1 MNNVTLTIDGKQVT
15 VPQGTTVLN
24 AAKKIS
30 VPVPVFCYH
39 GELEPIGA
47 CRMCLVEIE
56 KMPKLV
62 ISCAMVATEGMVVHT
77 ANEKVIKGQ
86 KGMLEFLL
94 INHPLDCP
102 VCDKGGECE
111 LQDNT
116 FANGPGGSRFI
127 ETKRRFVK
135 KDLNQLIRLDM
146 NRCIMCRRCVRTCS
160 DLEGE
165 GVLGVIERGYKSEI
179 AMFSGGDSKCTY
191 CGDCIE
197 SCPVGALTSIP
208 FRFKARVWELKRTNT
223 VCTYCADGCR
233 LTLET
238 RDQNI
243 LRSRARLTPG
253 EYLSTDHPCV
263 KGHFGHDFVSHPD
276 RLKNPMIR
284 KNGQLTEVGWEEAIE
299 FVANGLEKVQD
310 TYTGSAIGVLGS
322 VRTTTEEQ
330 YITAKFAHE
339 VLETDNLD
347 HLLTPKGTFKN
358 GSFEKL
364 ISNPAKHEDIVNAQV
379 IVLIGANIETTNP
392 FTRLKIV
399 KAVSQKDA
407 KLITIHPH
415 DVGLHG
421 YVAHELRPKFGTE
434 ISAVRL
440 GVSLAK
446 YAFSSQ
452 TPAPST
458 FPFDREAG
466 ASTIKEILKEK
477 VNQTAQETGIPVETF
492 IEVAEL
498 LANAERRVILF
509 GRDVL
514 SHPQRDQYLVAIV
527 NLVTSLNNLG
537 KGTTKVLW
545 LPEYNNSRGAMEIGL
560 SPKNSGLTF
569 SGMMESAASGKLKAM
584 MVIGENPVLRGLDK
598 NYITENLKK
607 LDFLVV
613 QDLFMTETAELAH
626 AVLPGV
632 SFAEKD
638 GTYITLDGLVQ
649 KITSAFPPREEAKP
663 DWWILT
669 ELANQLGVEW
679 TYEFVEQIT
688 AEIGQTVKGFEK
700 VKLDDLGRDG
710 IYIEYPENGS
720 KFQVQSFK
728 LSNLKSETRDQ
739 GLFDLLT
746 GNVLIHSGTMTRY
759 AKVLESLSDHPYV
772 SISRT
777 DAKRLNI
784 KEGQTLIVESDNGSL
799 TLPVVLTKHQAAGTV
814 FIPNNFTQAPVNS
827 LFDKDSES
835 IRVKLKIV

>member
-1 MNNVTLTIDGKQVT
+1 MSDVTLTIDGKQVT

-39 GELEPIGA
+39 GELDPIGA

-56 KMPKLV
+56 KMPKLA
-62 ISCAMVATEGMVVHT
+62 ISCATVATEGMVVHT
-77 ANEKVIKGQ
+77 NNEKVIKGQ

-146 NRCIMCRRCVRTCS
+146 NRCIMCRRCVRTCE
-160 DLEGE
+160 DLEGQ

-197 SCPVGALTSIP
+197 ACPVGALTSIP

-238 RDQNI
+238 RNQNI

-263 KGHFGHDFVSHPD
+263 KGHFGHDFVSHPG
-276 RLKNPMIR
+276 RLKNPLIR

-299 FVANGLEKVQD
+299 FVASGLEKVKD

-339 VLETDNLD
+339 ILETDNLD

-358 GSFEKL
+358 ESFDKL
-364 ISNPAKHEDIVNAQV
+364 ISHPAKHEDIVNAQA
-379 IVLIGANIETTNP
+379 IVLIGTNIETTNP

-399 KAVSQKDA
+399 KAVSQKGA
-407 KLITIHPH
+407 QLITIHPH
-415 DVGLHG
+415 DTGLHG
-421 YVAHELRPKFGTE
+421 YIAHELRPKYGAE
-434 ISAVRL
+434 IATVGL
-440 GVSLAK
+440 GLPLALGASGGNLEQVAADTGIAK
-446 YAFSSQ
+446 EEF
-452 TPAPST
+452 T
-458 FPFDREAG
+458 EAG
-466 ASTIKEILKEK
+466 
-477 VNQTAQETGIPVETF
+477 N
-492 IEVAEL
+492 L
-498 LANAERRVILF
+498 LANAERRVLLF
-509 GRDVL
+509 GASVL
-514 SHPQRDQYLVAIV
+514 SHPKRDDYLKAIE
-527 NLVTSLNNLG
+527 NLVYHLNSLG
-537 KGTTKVLW
+537 KGITKVLW
-545 LPEYNNSRGAMEIGL
+545 LPEYNNSRGALEIGL
-560 SPKNSGLTF
+560 SPSNSGLTF
-569 SGMMESAASGKLKAM
+569 NGMVESASSGKLKAM
-584 MVIGENPVLRGLDK
+584 VVIGENPVLRGQDK

-607 LDFLVV
+607 LEFLVV

-649 KITSAFPPREEAKP
+649 KVNIAFPPREEAKP

-669 ELANQLGVEW
+669 ELANQLGVCW
-679 TYEFVEQIT
+679 NYEFAEQILV
-688 AEIGQTVKGFEK
+688 EISQTVKGFEK
-700 VKLDDLGRDG
+700 VKFDDLGRDG
-710 IYIEYPENGS
+710 IYIDYPNKPIS
-720 KFQVQSFK
+720 DFRFQISD
-728 LSNLKSETRDQ
+728 LTSIPLPESNSDFYLQ
-739 GLFDLLT
+739 T

-759 AKVLESLSDHPYV
+759 AKVLESLSDHPFV

-784 KEGQTLIVESDNGSL
+784 KEGQTVTVESDKGVL
-799 TLPVVLTKHQAAGTV
+799 TLPVIVTKHQARGTIFV
-814 FIPNNFTQAPVNS
+814 PNNFTQAHVNS
-827 LFDKDSES
+827 LFGKDSES
-835 IRVKLKIV
+835 VQVKLKTE